1 MKLHKILFGI
11 CWTVLAVTALYM
23 TPFIRI
29 LPFYLL
35 ERFGG

>member
-11 CWTVLAVTALYM
+11 CWTVILGVCLYVH
-23 TPFIRI
+23 PISYI
-29 LPFYLL
+29 VPYLL